1 MTTFSP
7 CLFCWL
13 IIKWHS
19 TSITLQRKQRK
30 EEESLSTL
38 SIVLISWRCIFVKSN
53 RNQFLL
59 FWKHDINQKQVW
71 TKMIPLK
78 SILHTENI
86 SVTFYTSNR
95 YLLWQQMSKQPLNCP
110 CVYHRDTKQ
119 MSKEWLYEW
128 TLDGAFCKCSGWL
141 DDIFHRQYHDVKV
154 TFSNSLRINKAKTKK
169 MTTVTV
175 VWILDTNYHKIL
187 RTLFIFKFFPQFS
200 VLFIWEAISKTTR
213 NVSFDIQT
221 LRSGLK
227 NKGTAKFFNTNF
239 DYSFH
244 ISNQ

>member
-1 MTTFSP
+1 M
-7 CLFCWL
+7 
-13 IIKWHS
+13 
-19 TSITLQRKQRK
+19 TSIKD
-30 EEESLSTL
+30 
-38 SIVLISWRCIFVKSN
+38 KSG
-53 RNQFLL
+53 QE
-59 FWKHDINQKQVW
+59 
-71 TKMIPLK
+71 MIPLK
-78 SILHTENI
+78 SILHTENM
-86 SVTFYTSNR
+86 SFTFYTSN
-95 YLLWQQMSKQPLNCP
+95 SKCQNNHQTAYWNCP
-110 CVYHRDTKQ
+110 CVYHMDTKQ
-119 MSKEWLYEW
+119 ISKEWLYEW

-187 RTLFIFKFFPQFS
+187 RTLFIFKFFLQFS
-200 VLFIWEAISKTTR
+200 VLFIWEVISKTTR
-213 NVSFDIQT
+213 IVSYDIET